1 MTNLHNVSVCI
12 WHALVARGLLKT
24 LTLPTFSSSLLL
36 EVKALH
42 ILTSFYGCIAF
53 RKFTLYFISNKRDPY
68 IHNQIY
74 IKAIFGY
81 LPHEVMQQQ

>member
-12 WHALVARGLLKT
+12 WQALVARGLLKT

-42 ILTSFYGCIAF
+42 ILMSFYGCIVF
-53 RKFTLYFISNKRDPY
+53 KKFKMYFISNKRDPY
-68 IHNQIY
+68 ISNQIY
-74 IKAIFGY
+74 IKAILGFLLY
-81 LPHEVMQQQ
+81 EAMKQP